1 MSKLSKIALL
11 LSAFAVVGLGLYV
24 GGCSKD
30 SPTGSA
36 KAATTE
42 LCVKC
47 GQIKGSETCCKADAE
62 KCDKCELAKGAPGC
76 CVIPKGAEKIELCNK
91 CGQVAGGADAQD
103 TKLGRAAG
111 RAALDGG
118 TVRIDRDLAGD
129 DGQAVAI

>member
-11 LSAFAVVGLGLYV
+11 LSTFAVIGLGLYV

-47 GQIKGSETCCKADAE
+47 GQIKGSETCCKPDAA
-62 KCDKCELAKGAPGC
+62 KCDKCSLAKGAPGC
-76 CVIPKGAEKIELCNK
+76 CVIPKDAKKIELCNK
-91 CGQVAGGADAQD
+91 CGQIAGGAKCCAPNAAKCASCGLAKGAPGCC
-103 TKLGRAAG
+103 KLPKSE
-111 RAALDGG
+111 
-118 TVRIDRDLAGD
+118 
-129 DGQAVAI
+129 